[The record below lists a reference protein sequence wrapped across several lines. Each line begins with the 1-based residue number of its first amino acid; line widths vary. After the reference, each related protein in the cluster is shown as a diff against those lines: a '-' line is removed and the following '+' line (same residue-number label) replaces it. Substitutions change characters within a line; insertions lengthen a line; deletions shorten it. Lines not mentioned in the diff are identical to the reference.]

1 MNIITRSNLRPDK
14 PAPLGPGFKGVFEDF
29 FTDPFLTPMG
39 KLFNEML
46 ADAKVGVRE
55 GVLPIDIV
63 EDPRA
68 VTIRAFV
75 PGYEKDDV
83 TIELTEGVLEIKA
96 EKKEEKDVKEE
107 VEGVTVHRR
116 ELFSGTL
123 IRRIRLPDMVLEAE
137 VQAEL
142 KDGILT
148 LVLPKAPEAKPKK
161 IAIR

>member
-1 MNIITRSNLRPDK
+1 MNIITRSNLRTDK
-14 PAPLGPGFKGVFEDF
+14 PAPLAPGFKGVFEDF
-29 FTDPFLTPMG
+29 FADPFLTPMG

-55 GVLPIDIV
+55 GVLPIDIL
-63 EDPRA
+63 EDEKT

-75 PGYEKDDV
+75 PGYGKDDV

-96 EKKEEKDVKEE
+96 EKKEEKDVNED

-116 ELFSGTL
+116 ELFRGTL
-123 IRRIRLPDMVLEAE
+123 IRRIRLPELVLDAQ

-148 LVLPKAPEAKPKK
+148 VVLPKAPEAQPRK